1 MYSTR
6 QTCVP
11 TANFNLNGGEK
22 GIIYAYK
29 QSIFGNEI
37 WMAFYGLADYER
49 GSVEYSD
56 QNDLVDIIHY
66 DLDLDLRNPKS
77 RLGLNAADGDENAY
91 RRRACDNLCY
101 WRIARRRQRRAA

>member
-1 MYSTR
+1 M
-6 QTCVP
+6 
-11 TANFNLNGGEK
+11 NGGEK

-77 RLGLNAADGDENAY
+77 RLGLNARMAMKTRTAGVRAITFVIGESLGEGSDE
-91 RRRACDNLCY
+91 RRRNRCG
-101 WRIARRRQRRAA
+101 